1 MVDLL
6 ERIGPYLGIAAFLG
20 LAVLAFLII
29 QQAREI
35 RRLREWAGRA
45 PERATDAAAASTAA
59 AEARGES
66 VEERAPEAAPEPAQP
81 AGPGR
86 LASWSAAGRD
96 WLADRYAAVDR
107 RMPVDARYLI
117 AVLAA
122 ALIAVIV
129 LTGGFG
135 LLGGDDGGK
144 GGGKRQA
151 AQEGKGGKP
160 DKDEV
165 AVLNATQIDADGAE
179 IAGVRGLAA
188 KVAEQV
194 VSPAGFKVV
203 KEETAASGFDETTV
217 MFEPGAEEEANA
229 LAEAVADQLGETPVL
244 PMIDEVSELAGGAPV
259 ALVIGQDDAEF

>member
-29 QQAREI
+29 QQAREV
-35 RRLREWAGRA
+35 RRLRDWAGRA
-45 PERATDAAAASTAA
+45 PERASDATAAAAAA
-59 AEARGES
+59 AEARGET
-66 VEERAPEAAPEPAQP
+66 VDEPASESEQ
-81 AGPGR
+81 ASEREREEGR
-86 LASWSAAGRD
+86 LDGVRNWF
-96 WLADRYAAVDR
+96 ADRYAALDR
-107 RMPVDARYLI
+107 RMPVDMRYLI

-135 LLGGDDGGK
+135 LVGGDDGGK
-144 GGGKRQA
+144 GKRKQQA
-151 AQEGKGGKP
+151 EQGQKEE
-160 DKDEV
+160 KDEV

-188 KVAEQV
+188 KVSEQV
-194 VSPAGFKVV
+194 VRPAGFKVV
-203 KEETAASGFDETTV
+203 SEETAASGFDETTV

-229 LAEAVADQLGETPVL
+229 LADAIADQLGEAPVL